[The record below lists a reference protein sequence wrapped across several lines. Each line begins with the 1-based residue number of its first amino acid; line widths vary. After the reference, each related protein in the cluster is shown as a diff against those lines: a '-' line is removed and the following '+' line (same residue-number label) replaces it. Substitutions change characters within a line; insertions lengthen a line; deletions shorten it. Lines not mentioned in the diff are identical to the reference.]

1 MERIDNLIQSVG
13 RLEGSV
19 SQGFQ
24 AVHQRLEYQ
33 ERSSS
38 EWRHHFLVM
47 LRHVD
52 RKSAAGAIGRWT
64 VPYAKIAVVIGLVI
78 LGTLGHISP
87 EALKAAIAKILL
99 SQVGGS

>member
-24 AVHQRLEYQ
+24 AVHHRMESQD
-33 ERSSS
+33 RSSS

-52 RKSAAGAIGRWT
+52 RKQAAGATERWG
-64 VPYAKIAVVIGLVI
+64 VPYAKIAVVLGLII
-78 LGTLGHISP
+78 LGTLGHVAP
-87 EALKAAIAKILL
+87 EAVRGAIAKLLL
-99 SQVGGS
+99 SQVGG